1 MATKTLTITEDAYG
15 RLAALKE
22 EDESFSDVITK
33 ITGKVSLLSIAGI
46 LTEELFKQIDSEEKE
61 IVLNSMR
68 YAEESPW
75 PSPSVLEEGIFA
87 LGGDNATRG

>member
-46 LTEELFKQIDSEEKE
+46 LTKRKGID
-61 IVLNSMR
+61 
-68 YAEESPW
+68 
-75 PSPSVLEEGIFA
+75 
-87 LGGDNATRG
+87 